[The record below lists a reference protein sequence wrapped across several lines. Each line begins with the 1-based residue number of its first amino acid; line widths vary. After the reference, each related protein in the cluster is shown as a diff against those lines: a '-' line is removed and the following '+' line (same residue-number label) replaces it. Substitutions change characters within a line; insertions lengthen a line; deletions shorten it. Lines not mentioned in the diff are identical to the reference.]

1 MQFKKFCIC
10 LFAQN
15 FWTAPEVPH
24 RFARYHPAMESGSNL
39 QMFWSCLLCINYHK
53 FNIPEKM
60 SRTMLGA
67 AKSTNKLGCIIG
79 SVKSLTPLSRGQ
91 PKVDLNDVV
100 LN

>member
-1 MQFKKFCIC
+1 
-10 LFAQN
+10 
-15 FWTAPEVPH
+15 
-24 RFARYHPAMESGSNL
+24 
-39 QMFWSCLLCINYHK
+39 
-53 FNIPEKM
+53 M

>member
-1 MQFKKFCIC
+1 
-10 LFAQN
+10 
-15 FWTAPEVPH
+15 
-24 RFARYHPAMESGSNL
+24 
-39 QMFWSCLLCINYHK
+39 
-53 FNIPEKM
+53 M

-67 AKSTNKLGCIIG
+67 AKSTNELGCIIG